1 MFNPSIPVQ
10 DVLYNGQSLLGG
22 NVSSSQIKV
31 SATQTGDHWILNN
44 VSANLV
50 TERWVGNL
58 VMIDTCGYE
67 TEAQI
72 TVRDCVVPNVFT
84 PDGFGPG
91 GNNSFRIRGLDGF
104 QGSQLTVF
112 NRYGAA
118 VFKDETTSNDEFEL
132 VWSGDYDNGTPAPA
146 GVYQW
151 VLIRS
156 DGFKDAGQLTLF
168 RQE

>member
-1 MFNPSIPVQ
+1 MVN
-10 DVLYNGQSLLGG
+10 
-22 NVSSSQIKV
+22 
-31 SATQTGDHWILNN
+31 
-44 VSANLV
+44 
-50 TERWVGNL
+50 ERWVGNV
-58 VMIDTCGYE
+58 VMIDSCGYE
-67 TEAQI
+67 TQPKSPFAI
-72 TVRDCVVPNVFT
+72 ALSPTFP

-91 GNNSFRIRGLDGF
+91 GNNTFRIRGLDGF

-112 NRYGAA
+112 NRYGVA

-132 VWSGDYDNGTPAPA
+132 VWSGDCNNWQPAPA

>member
-1 MFNPSIPVQ
+1 MV
-10 DVLYNGQSLLGG
+10 
-22 NVSSSQIKV
+22 
-31 SATQTGDHWILNN
+31 
-44 VSANLV
+44 
-50 TERWVGNL
+50 
-58 VMIDTCGYE
+58 TCGYE

-112 NRYGAA
+112 NRYGVA

-132 VWSGDYDNGTPAPA
+132 VWSGDYNNGNSCTSRRVPMGPDQ
-146 GVYQW
+146 VRRVQRR
-151 VLIRS
+151 RS
-156 DGFKDAGQLTLF
+156 IDLV
-168 RQE
+168 

>member
-1 MFNPSIPVQ
+1 MV
-10 DVLYNGQSLLGG
+10 
-22 NVSSSQIKV
+22 
-31 SATQTGDHWILNN
+31 
-44 VSANLV
+44 
-50 TERWVGNL
+50 
-58 VMIDTCGYE
+58 DTCGYE

-112 NRYGAA
+112 NRYGVA

-132 VWSGDYDNGTPAPA
+132 VWSGTTTMEPLHQQACTNG
-146 GVYQW
+146 
-151 VLIRS
+151 LIRS